1 MERQIFRGHILTSK
15 IGVSGSTTFR
25 FFTLGPKCAWKL
37 PQKPSLHSIR
47 DAKWSVHGLYHI
59 DHVKI
64 EKTIISPNNLQLTF
78 HRPFGAYLVV
88 EQHFSDWAGSEFFDA
103 DTGLK
108 AESDSLTL
116 AVMQLWASKREQF
129 INSHKR
135 LYKRLTKEIRNET
148 EVTDSDIAPDVAA
161 IAEWVCA

>member
-25 FFTLGPKCAWKL
+25 FFTLGPKRAWKL

-78 HRPFGAYLVV
+78 HRPFGAYLVI

-103 DTGLK
+103 DTGMK
-108 AESDSLTL
+108 VESDSLTL
-116 AVMQLWASKREQF
+116 AVMQCWAAKREQF

-135 LYKRLTKEIRNET
+135 LYKRLTKEVYRET
-148 EVTDSDIAPDVAA
+148 EVTDSDITPDVVA